1 MTILSTTLFLKK
13 NKYFLTLYVINLK
26 DFFYKLDRM
35 SDGTIAV
42 WIHEGFVG
50 KIRLCKKKHWMMI
63 SKKKLYEHEIIEG
76 SLDDFIQGIDLWI
89 NYIKKHL
96 L

>member
-1 MTILSTTLFLKK
+1 MFWKKKKQIIKTEKPKNYYFCSNDYTVNYPISEEEQIFLNALC
-13 NKYFLTLYVINLK
+13 NKSK
-26 DFFYKLDRM
+26 GFFYKLDRM

-63 SKKKLYEHEIIEG
+63 SKKNFMSMK
-76 SLDDFIQGIDLWI
+76 
-89 NYIKKHL
+89 
-96 L
+96 